1 MAVLVK
7 PRYCLAKTRAD
18 GRIAWYWTPPSRDK
32 NAAAKAGEPFPFTT
46 VALGAGLSQ
55 AELDRAA
62 AHQNGLLDAWRAGRT
77 EPGEASSI
85 TAYGTVGWLLA
96 QYQKEK
102 VFLANVSE
110 RSRADYRNL
119 FKRLTDHPT
128 KTGKPLGALPVRTI
142 SPRAAQKLYDH
153 FAEAGALRMAEKLQ
167 EYCNVCWRR
176 MQPLYPDA
184 FAYHEGAFLNPWPT
198 VARQKRQRKVKAAV
212 NRETVYAFAHAA
224 IEQGRPEA
232 AAAAVICFE
241 WLQRPENAVGGHIT
255 WADYRGRAHPDRIRI
270 FHHKT
275 GAEVLHHLEHTDPET
290 GETEL
295 LYPEAEAVLSA
306 LPRRG
311 LSMILGP
318 QGQLYKPNR
327 FAAII
332 KRVAEKAGI
341 GPFTLD
347 ACRHGGMTELEEA
360 ELTEGQGRALSA
372 HKTGTNYRR
381 YAKLTDERVRGATLK
396 RRAHRLGQG

>member
-1 MAVLVK
+1 MAVLIK
-7 PRYCLAKTRAD
+7 PRYCLAKTLAD
-18 GRIAWYWTPPSRDK
+18 GQIAWYWTPPTRDK
-32 NAAAKAGEPFPFTT
+32 ANAVRAGTPFPFTT
-46 VALGAGLSQ
+46 VSLGTGLSQ
-55 AELDRAA
+55 AELNRAA
-62 AHQNGLLDAWRAGRT
+62 KHQNDLLDAWRADRT
-77 EPGEASSI
+77 EPGEAASI
-85 TAYGTVGWLLA
+85 TAYGSVGWLLA

-119 FKRLTDHPT
+119 FKRITEHPT
-128 KTGKPLGALPVRTI
+128 KTGAALGTLPVRSIT
-142 SPRAAQKLYDH
+142 PRAAQKLYDAL
-153 FAEAGALRMAEKLQ
+153 AEAGALRMAEKLQ

-198 VARQKRQRKVKAAV
+198 VARVKRQRKVKAAV
-212 NRETVYAFAHAA
+212 TRAEVYAFAAAA
-224 IEQGRPEA
+224 IAQGRPEA
-232 AAAAVICFE
+232 GAAAVICFE

-275 GAEVLHHLEHTDPET
+275 GAEVLHHLQMTDPET
-290 GETEL
+290 GETVL
-295 LYPEAEAVLSA
+295 LYPEAEAVLAA

-318 QGQLYKPNR
+318 EGQLYKPNR
-327 FAAII
+327 FAAIV
-332 KRVAEKAGI
+332 KRVAEKAGL
-341 GPFTLD
+341 PHLTLD

-381 YAKLTDERVRGATLK
+381 YAKLTDQRVMGATLK
-396 RRAHRLGQG
+396 RHAHRLGQG